1 MSVLSKLF
9 TRRWF
14 WTTIFVLLGMVF
26 MAGLG
31 VWQLDRRAQRVE
43 YNALVIEQWENQPFQ
58 LNTDTLP
65 DDVVE
70 LEYRQILAE
79 GQFDF
84 ENQIGLNNQFFGEQP
99 GIQLITPFVL
109 DSGASSS
116 NGEGG
121 QPKVV
126 LVARGWVT
134 YEESAVEEWPRYDE
148 PELTEIVGLAQ
159 ETQVL
164 AGETPPAAD
173 ERLWHRVN
181 VDLLDERMPYDLL
194 PFFIYQLP
202 EEGRTNSDVP
212 VRIKRHP
219 WTHLRSPMM
228 HTSYAI
234 QWFSFALIFGFG
246 YTQLIRVQERR
257 IARRKDESD
266 GAGPTLSDE
275 MMTV

>member
-14 WTTIFVLLGMVF
+14 LTTIFVLLGMAF
-26 MAGLG
+26 MIGLG
-31 VWQLDRRAQRVE
+31 IWQLDRRAQRAE
-43 YNALVIEQWENQPFQ
+43 YNALVLEQWENDPFS
-58 LNTDTLP
+58 LSSDSLP
-65 DDVVE
+65 DDIVE

-84 ENQIGLNNQFFGEQP
+84 ENQVGLNNQFFGEQP

-109 DSGASSS
+109 DSV
-116 NGEGG
+116 GESGL
-121 QPKVV
+121 PEAV
-126 LVARGWVT
+126 LVARGWVS
-134 YEESAVEEWPRYDE
+134 YEDSAVEEWPRFDE
-148 PELTEIVGLAQ
+148 PDFTEIVGLAQ

-164 AGETPPAAD
+164 EGERPPAED
-173 ERLWHRVN
+173 ERLWYRVN
-181 VDLLDERMPYDLL
+181 IEQIDERMPYELL

-202 EEGRTNSDVP
+202 EEGRINSDVP

-234 QWFSFALIFGFG
+234 QWFSFAMIFGFG

-257 IARRKDESD
+257 AARKEEQQSD
-266 GAGPTLSDE
+266 DAGPSLSDE